1 MICLAMASS
10 YSMAQDRPPRD
21 GPPGGRPGAGDRG
34 PGDRQGRPGGDRD
47 GQDRPPPPPGEGP
60 GWAPRNRDFTGP
72 VGQIQLLRGYLEL
85 VDSYTKIA
93 RDPTTSG
100 IAAVINANDILKPRG
115 QEAVIS
121 YFTKTLPN
129 VKNEAVQRA
138 IRLQLIQAY
147 KDSGQQDKALEQM
160 DALITGAPAGAAP
173 KASD

>member
-1 MICLAMASS
+1 M
-10 YSMAQDRPPRD
+10 
-21 GPPGGRPGAGDRG
+21 
-34 PGDRQGRPGGDRD
+34 
-47 GQDRPPPPPGEGP
+47 GEGP

-100 IAAVINANDILKPRG
+100 IAAVVNAGEILKPRG
-115 QEAVIS
+115 QQAVAD

-129 VKNEAVQRA
+129 VKNEAIQRA
-138 IRLQLIQAY
+138 IRLQLIQVY
-147 KDSGQQDKALEQM
+147 KESGQQDKALEQM

-173 KASD
+173 KAE